1 MKLVQ
6 GLFLVLLTGAL
17 SFLALVTSS
26 TLKWAGELPSLDQL
40 DALEYTSTSMVYA
53 SDGTTRIGQIVPA
66 EGESRISTN
75 RIPVALDEVSPA
87 ALQAIVAYEDDQ
99 FFSHYGL
106 DLPAFFKA
114 VYEEFFGDAQRGG
127 STITTQ
133 VIKNTLLQDIRSE
146 RSLERKAKEIMLAIE
161 LERRLTKPEVLQRYI
176 NVIFWGGNVYGLRAA
191 AQAYFGKDPIELN
204 LAEGLYLS
212 RLIPSPNS
220 RHQDFAGT
228 RASMREVLDKMVRQ
242 GTISQGMADRTWRY
256 PLEPLGW
263 DVEYDADGNL
273 VSATRT
279 DQDVLVQGSVS
290 SDLSRDVVIA
300 VRNWLTD
307 RYGESVVFGSGGL
320 RVITTIDV
328 QAQIAANQA
337 SLEAEVPEGAQL
349 AIVGI
354 NPSTGAVMAM
364 VGQKLEAGVV
374 PGEFN
379 RATQAFRQPGS
390 SFKPIVYATAI
401 EQGGFNE
408 ATILVDAPATFEI
421 RGQPPYEPDNHDNA
435 FDGPQTVRANLNR
448 SRNIPAVKAL
458 EAATASAV
466 AEKARELGYDVQ
478 PYPAMALGSFV
489 VTPLQHTAAIAAFA
503 NGGVYIEPYFIQR
516 VEDADGNVIY
526 EASPHSARVWSEETA
541 YIMVDLMHGNVV
553 DRDPA
558 YGLSNRAAVPGRWV
572 AGKTGTTNDEND
584 IWFVGMTPGL
594 VASVWIGNDDNT
606 SLPSRMTLSDGTVD
620 TVTSSRQPIYV
631 WNDFVEGALRGRSG
645 AGETFPVPEGIVFH
659 RIDLKTGAP
668 SENGV
673 MAAFRQ
679 DVDLAAQ
686 QFAPVVRLK
695 IPIDTAT
702 GLRATVDTPADRIQ
716 IIEVSPEEAA
726 DYLPAGAG

>member
-1 MKLVQ
+1 MVGVKLVQ

-26 TLKWAGELPSLDQL
+26 TLRWAGELPSLDQL

-106 DLPAFFKA
+106 DLPAFVKA

-146 RSLERKAKEIMLAIE
+146 RSLERMAKEIMLAIE

-212 RLIPSPNS
+212 RLIPAPNS
-220 RHQDFAGT
+220 RHHDFAGT

-242 GTISQGMADRTWRY
+242 GTISQSLADRTWRY

-307 RYGESVVFGSGGL
+307 RYGE
-320 RVITTIDV
+320 
-328 QAQIAANQA
+328 
-337 SLEAEVPEGAQL
+337 
-349 AIVGI
+349 
-354 NPSTGAVMAM
+354 
-364 VGQKLEAGVV
+364 
-374 PGEFN
+374 
-379 RATQAFRQPGS
+379 
-390 SFKPIVYATAI
+390 
-401 EQGGFNE
+401 
-408 ATILVDAPATFEI
+408 
-421 RGQPPYEPDNHDNA
+421 
-435 FDGPQTVRANLNR
+435 
-448 SRNIPAVKAL
+448 
-458 EAATASAV
+458 
-466 AEKARELGYDVQ
+466 
-478 PYPAMALGSFV
+478 
-489 VTPLQHTAAIAAFA
+489 
-503 NGGVYIEPYFIQR
+503 
-516 VEDADGNVIY
+516 
-526 EASPHSARVWSEETA
+526 
-541 YIMVDLMHGNVV
+541 
-553 DRDPA
+553 
-558 YGLSNRAAVPGRWV
+558 
-572 AGKTGTTNDEND
+572 
-584 IWFVGMTPGL
+584 
-594 VASVWIGNDDNT
+594 
-606 SLPSRMTLSDGTVD
+606 
-620 TVTSSRQPIYV
+620 
-631 WNDFVEGALRGRSG
+631 
-645 AGETFPVPEGIVFH
+645 
-659 RIDLKTGAP
+659 
-668 SENGV
+668 
-673 MAAFRQ
+673 
-679 DVDLAAQ
+679 
-686 QFAPVVRLK
+686 
-695 IPIDTAT
+695 
-702 GLRATVDTPADRIQ
+702 
-716 IIEVSPEEAA
+716 
-726 DYLPAGAG
+726 